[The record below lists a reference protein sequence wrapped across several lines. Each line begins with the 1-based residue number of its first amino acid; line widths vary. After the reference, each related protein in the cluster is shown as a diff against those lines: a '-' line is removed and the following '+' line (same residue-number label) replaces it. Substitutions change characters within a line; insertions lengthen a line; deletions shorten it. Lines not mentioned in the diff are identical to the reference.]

1 MVTLDRLLPFA
12 TTAFVLIVIP
22 GPSVL
27 FVISR
32 ALAHGRR
39 AALAT
44 VLGNA
49 SGVYLPAVGVAIGIG
64 ALVQQSIAV
73 FTVLRLAGALYLVF
87 LGVQAIVNRRSMRAV
102 GSMAADLPDRRRRFR
117 EGFIVG
123 ATNPKGFVLFSAIL
137 PQFVDRSAG
146 YVPVQMLVFALVAMS
161 IAVVTDSA
169 WAVAA
174 GSARDWFARSPRRG
188 EALGVSGGA
197 VMIGLGLQLAV
208 TRQRD

>member
-1 MVTLDRLLPFA
+1 MVTLDRLLPFTA
-12 TTAFVLIVIP
+12 TAFALIVIP

-27 FVISR
+27 FVVGR

-49 SGVYLPAVGVAIGIG
+49 SGVYLQAVGVAIGIG
-64 ALVQQSIAV
+64 ALVQRSIAL

-87 LGVQAIVNRRSMRAV
+87 LGAQAIANRRSIGAAGPAV
-102 GSMAADLPDRRRRFR
+102 AVPPDTRRRFR

-123 ATNPKGFVLFSAIL
+123 ATNPKGFVPFSAIL

-146 YVPVQMLVFALVAMS
+146 TSPCRCSSSPSWQWRSLSSPTRRGPWRLARRG
-161 IAVVTDSA
+161 T
-169 WAVAA
+169 
-174 GSARDWFARSPRRG
+174 GSRGRRG
-188 EALGVSGGA
+188 EGRCLVCQVEQS
-197 VMIGLGLQLAV
+197 
-208 TRQRD
+208 

>member
-49 SGVYLPAVGVAIGIG
+49 SGVYLQAVGVAIGIG

-102 GSMAADLPDRRRRFR
+102 GSMDVDLPDRRRRFR

>member
-12 TTAFVLIVIP
+12 ATAFVLIVIP

-27 FVISR
+27 FVIGR

-49 SGVYLPAVGVAIGIG
+49 SGVYLQAVGVAIGVG
-64 ALVQQSIAV
+64 ALVQRSIAV
-73 FTVLRLAGALYLVF
+73 FTVLRLAGSLYLVY
-87 LGVQAIVNRRSMRAV
+87 LGVQAIVNRRSMGAGGPAAV
-102 GSMAADLPDRRRRFR
+102 ARPDTRRRFR

-146 YVPVQMLVFALVAMS
+146 HIPLQMLAFALVAMS

-169 WAVAA
+169 WAMAA

-188 EALGVSGGA
+188 EALGASGGA
-197 VMIGLGLQLAV
+197 VMIGLGIQLAV
-208 TRQRD
+208 TRRRD